1 VPQGLP
7 VDPPR
12 ISAPEPRLAP
22 QARRAAAGAGAGAPG
37 GKQAPGSAAKKAK
50 RRAAG
55 GKGFQMSAAL
65 QPAAA

>member
-7 VDPPR
+7 VDPPS

-22 QARRAAAGAGAGAPG
+22 QARRAAAGAGAPG
-37 GKQAPGSAAKKAK
+37 GKQAPGSAAKKAR

-55 GKGFQMSAAL
+55 SKGFQMSAAL